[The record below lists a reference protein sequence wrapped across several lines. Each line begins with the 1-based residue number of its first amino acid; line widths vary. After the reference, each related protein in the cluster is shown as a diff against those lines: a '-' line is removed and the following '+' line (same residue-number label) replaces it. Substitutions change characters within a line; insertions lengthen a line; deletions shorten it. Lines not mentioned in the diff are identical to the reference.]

1 MVNLEQIK
9 TFCRQYH
16 IVPAKSRGQNFLLD
30 RNIIQKIVAA
40 ANLSPAD
47 TVLEV
52 GPGLGGLTDFLAK
65 RAGQVIA
72 VELDKKI
79 ILFLQAKLAD
89 WANVRLIEAD
99 ILKLNLSQWGLSNFG
114 YKVVA
119 NLPYNIT
126 AKFLRNFLANSP
138 KPQEM
143 ILMVQKEVAQRLT
156 ASPGQLSV
164 LGLAAQFYGQPEI
177 LFAVGKN
184 CFWPKPAVDSAVI
197 KITIN
202 RELPQIEEKLFFRT
216 VKIGFSAKRKQL
228 HNNLAAGFD
237 LSDQA
242 VKKLLSDLGLDE
254 KIRAQ
259 DLSLDDWL
267 KLAGKLAG
275 KFKI

>member
-9 TFCRQYH
+9 TLCRQYN

-40 ANLSPAD
+40 ADLSPAD

-52 GPGLGGLTDFLAK
+52 GPGLGGLTDFLAE

-79 ILFLQAKLAD
+79 LLFLQAKMAD
-89 WANVRLIEAD
+89 WTNVRLVEAD
-99 ILKLNLSQWGLSNFG
+99 ILKLNLSQWGLSDFG

-164 LGLAAQFYGQPEI
+164 LGLAAQFYGQPKI

-237 LSDQA
+237 LPDQA
-242 VKKLLSDLGLDE
+242 VKKILSDLGLDE

-259 DLSLDDWL
+259 DLSLKDWL
-267 KLAGKLAG
+267 NLAG
-275 KFKI
+275 KFQV